1 MSDERKPRI
10 DWERVRAEYEIGGP
24 DNTARAL
31 GVRHGVS
38 HTAVNKRKL
47 KEGWAEPGNLEE
59 AISKKVSE
67 KVSGVVSSGNPV
79 KRAAAI
85 EAEAERRAAVIR
97 EHQAEWE
104 EIEALRQRVFQA
116 LNGDVAVGEVDS
128 NGEQAVLMPVA
139 GAFELAKLAKIMAEQ
154 TNIKQMGQRK
164 AYGLEAKE
172 DGKRDGVANLADA
185 MRQARERA
193 SGG

>member
-1 MSDERKPRI
+1 MSNEKRPRI

-24 DNTARAL
+24 ENTARAL
-31 GVRHGVS
+31 GARYGVS
-38 HTAVNKRKL
+38 HTAVNKRKA

-59 AISKKVSE
+59 AIGKKVAE
-67 KVSGVVSSGNPV
+67 KVSGVASAGNPV

-104 EIEALRQRVFQA
+104 EIEGIRQKVFQA
-116 LNGDVAVGEVDS
+116 LNGEVAVAEPDGE
-128 NGEQAVLMPVA
+128 GGTAVLVQVA

-154 TNIKQMGQRK
+154 TNIKQQGQRK
-164 AYGLEAKE
+164 AYGLDAKE
-172 DGKRDGVANLADA
+172 SANPAKQVTAIRLVPL
-185 MRQARERA
+185 E
-193 SGG
+193 